1 MTEDFHVFPAAGTGA
16 GMRKPPAAGDI
27 ASYYGKLTGFSDF
40 CRRKLLLTTGKTP
53 VFQIFTVA
61 TVKTPIFQISAAEA
75 VPVRW

>member
-27 ASYYGKLTGFSDF
+27 ASYYGKLTGFADF
-40 CRRKLLLTTGKTP
+40 CRRKLLLT
-53 VFQIFTVA
+53 